1 MKFIL
6 TVFII
11 IICSLQMMSQKRT
24 SFVYDNTALNDVIIE
39 LEKEF
44 NIKLSFNSELVENQF
59 VTFQSED
66 VLLESVLSAIE
77 EQTNIKFFRVSE
89 RYYIIKYQNPID
101 LVVTQKLNEVVVN
114 EYLTSGV
121 RKKADGSFVLS
132 PNSLGIL
139 PGLTE
144 PDVLQSLQLF
154 PGIQSPSETASGLY
168 VRGGTPDQNLILWD
182 GIKMYNSGH
191 FFGMISAFNP
201 YITEEVKLYTGGKK
215 AKYGSRISSVI
226 DISSSNKIPEKIEGG
241 FGFNMTHVDLYIKAP
256 IGRKIALVASTRRSF
271 SDIFESAT
279 FKNMSKR
286 VFQNTKL
293 YDGKKFYDAID
304 ISLLNEFFYFTDHTI
319 KAIVKPN
326 DNDKI
331 TFSNL
336 FTRNKLNNEFS
347 GVFSEYITDR
357 IEIDN
362 KGSSVL
368 WNHNYSHNFSHAF
381 QAYYSNFDLDYS
393 GWSYNENEKVVLYE
407 AIKKNTVYDS
417 GISFNTNWKIN
428 NTNELGIGY
437 QLSSNKI
444 RYQLDFGNQGI
455 NDEFKMETYEG
466 RGSNTNHVLYSDYQY
481 KNCNKL
487 ILNAGLR
494 TNYMSSFERFF
505 FEPRLHLKVQI
516 APHLKF
522 KASAEQLHQE
532 VSQIVEFETKDFG
545 LENQI
550 WVLADGVNIPILKS
564 SHLTSGFL
572 FSKDGW
578 YVDIEG
584 YVKRVNG
591 LTSLTR
597 GFENKE
603 NENFF
608 QGKSDVLGLDVLIK
622 KKINDYR
629 TWLSYSCINNKFTF
643 NEINDG
649 NPFPGNFDIR
659 HHFTWLHSYSWN
671 DFNISLCWN
680 LRTGIPYTKAL
691 NVVQV
696 GDIIEVDYSKTNS
709 HRLPG
714 YHRLDLS
721 TAYKF
726 NLSKNEKWKAKIGL
740 SILNITDSYNLLGRS
755 YKELNFYEE
764 GMANTVLQEINKSS
778 LGFTPNFFFR
788 VEF

>member
-1 MKFIL
+1 
-6 TVFII
+6 
-11 IICSLQMMSQKRT
+11 MMSQKRT
-24 SFVYDNTALNDVIIE
+24 SFVYDDTALNDVIIE

-77 EQTNIKFFRVSE
+77 EQANIKFFRVSE

-101 LVVTQKLNEVVVN
+101 LAVTQKLNEVVVK
-114 EYLTSGV
+114 EYLISGV
-121 RKKADGSFVLS
+121 RKKADGSFVLYPS
-132 PNSLGIL
+132 SLGVL

-154 PGIQSPSETASGLY
+154 PGIQSPSETASELY

-201 YITEEVKLYTGGKK
+201 NITEEVKLYTGGKK

-256 IGRKIALVASTRRSF
+256 ISRKIALIASTRRSF

-293 YDGKKFYDAID
+293 YDGKKFYDAND
-304 ISLLNEFFYFTDHTI
+304 INLLKEFFYFIDHTI

-368 WNHNYSHNFSHAF
+368 WNHNYSHTFSHAF
-381 QAYYSNFDLDYS
+381 QVYYSNFDLDYS

-428 NTNELGIGY
+428 NKNELGIGY

-444 RYQLDFGNQGI
+444 RYQLAFGNKVI

-466 RGSNTNHVLYSDYQY
+466 RDSNTNHVFYSDYQY
-481 KNCNKL
+481 KNSNKL

-494 TNYMSSFERFF
+494 TNYMSAFKRFF
-505 FEPRLHLKVQI
+505 FEPRFHFKVQI

-578 YVDIEG
+578 HIDIDG

-597 GFENKE
+597 GFDNKE

-608 QGKSDVLGLDVLIK
+608 QGKSDVLGLDILIK

-629 TWLSYSCINNKFTF
+629 TWLSYSCMNNKFTF

-649 NPFPGNFDIR
+649 DPFPGNFDIK

-671 DFNISLCWN
+671 DFNISLVWN

-709 HRLPG
+709 HRLPD

-721 TAYKF
+721 TTYKF
-726 NLSKNEKWKAKIGL
+726 SLSKNEKWKAKIGL
-740 SILNITDSYNLLGRS
+740 SILNITDNNNLLGRS
-755 YKELNFYEE
+755 YKALNFYDN
-764 GMANTVLQEINKSS
+764 GMANTVFQEINKSS
-778 LGFTPNFFFR
+778 LGFTPNLLFR
-788 VEF
+788 LEF